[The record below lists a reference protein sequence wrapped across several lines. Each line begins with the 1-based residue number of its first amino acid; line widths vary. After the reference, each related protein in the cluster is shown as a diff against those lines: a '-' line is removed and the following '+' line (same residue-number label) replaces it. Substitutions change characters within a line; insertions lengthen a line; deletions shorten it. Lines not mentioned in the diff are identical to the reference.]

1 MNERKGFILYLYVF
15 AFLFIL
21 VFFGFSFTDV
31 VYADTI
37 KVEETGQR
45 YVYSG
50 FYRVTDVPYDEN
62 YGYTYEYDI
71 YTYAGHLTG
80 SFFMKDEVL
89 ERKKICNGC

>member
-1 MNERKGFILYLYVF
+1 MHERKKFIFYILLFSFVFILL
-15 AFLFIL
+15 
-21 VFFGFSFTDV
+21 FFGFFKIIV
-31 VYADTI
+31 VYVDTI

-89 ERKKICNGC
+89 ERKKVCNGC

>member
-1 MNERKGFILYLYVF
+1 MHERKKFIFYILLFSFVFILF
-15 AFLFIL
+15 
-21 VFFGFSFTDV
+21 FFGFFNINV

-71 YTYAGHLTG
+71 YTYTGHLTG
-80 SFFMKDEVL
+80 SFFLKDEVL
-89 ERKKICNGC
+89 ER

>member
-37 KVEETGQR
+37 KIEETGQR

-50 FYRVTDVPYDEN
+50 FYLQSEATYDEN
-62 YGYTYEYDI
+62 YGYTYNYDI
-71 YTYAGHLTG
+71 YTSEGHLTG

-89 ERKKICNGC
+89 ERKKVCYGC